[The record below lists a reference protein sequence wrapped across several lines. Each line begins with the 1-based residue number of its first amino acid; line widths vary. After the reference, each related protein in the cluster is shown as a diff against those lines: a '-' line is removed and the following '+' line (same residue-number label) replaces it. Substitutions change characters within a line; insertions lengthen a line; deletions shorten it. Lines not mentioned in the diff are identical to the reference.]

1 MKSNIFLNPTNPHRT
16 CMIWQKSTR
25 SGRLT
30 HWTLISGM
38 NRTCFTF
45 ADERNVQKWLFRFR
59 MVSIKGFQLALW
71 VEFHARP
78 KKGMKCCKIKSQVIH
93 HDLNERKFN
102 TSSRNAF
109 AGCHWQSWKDFSVT
123 QKQAKT
129 CFRDFAQIKGFVLL
143 KISTGWVTELEIAEK
158 QVTALF
164 TSRISLNSKRQ
175 TNNLQCFLDNEI
187 VAQV

>member
-1 MKSNIFLNPTNPHRT
+1 
-16 CMIWQKSTR
+16 
-25 SGRLT
+25 
-30 HWTLISGM
+30 
-38 NRTCFTF
+38 
-45 ADERNVQKWLFRFR
+45 
-59 MVSIKGFQLALW
+59 
-71 VEFHARP
+71 
-78 KKGMKCCKIKSQVIH
+78 MKCCKIKSQVIH

-175 TNNLQCFLDNEI
+175 TNNLQWFLDNEI
-187 VAQV
+187 VAQVQLRLREKFLHSVPENGLPKKAKNLKFLKKLNVFSWRSSKKERKREINCCEPKKEL